1 MVGEGMDVLLSR
13 VSLLGPATSVLG
25 SAVCTGVGRDV
36 SIPALLPLGGKEGLK
51 GEGLGREGSV
61 ETVGRLWNQEG
72 NEVGSGQS

>member
-1 MVGEGMDVLLSR
+1 MLGEGMDVLLLR

-25 SAVCTGVGRDV
+25 SAVCAGVGTDV
-36 SIPALLPLGGKEGLK
+36 SIPALLPLGGEEGLR

-61 ETVGRLWNQEG
+61 ETVGGLWSQEG